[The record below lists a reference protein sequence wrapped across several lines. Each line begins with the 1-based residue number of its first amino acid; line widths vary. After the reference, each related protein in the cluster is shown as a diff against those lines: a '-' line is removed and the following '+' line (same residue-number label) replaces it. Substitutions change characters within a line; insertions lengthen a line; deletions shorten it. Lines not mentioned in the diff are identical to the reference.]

1 MKEFGKYVL
10 ATIVGTIATSVI
22 VVILGLMS
30 VVGIVASG
38 ESTKSVTDNSVLT
51 LNLNGVI
58 SETAS
63 TDIIGQLTGGE
74 ANQMGLNDILSAI
87 KKAKEDDKIKGIYIE
102 AGFMQAGVG
111 TLLEIRNALEDFK
124 TSKKWI
130 VAYGDTYSQSTYYI
144 ASLADK
150 IYLNPNGELDLH
162 GIAAQTMYV
171 KDLYA
176 KFGIKYQVIKVGK
189 FKSATEA
196 YTEDHMSD
204 ANREQTTRMVNGIW
218 SDICG
223 SISKSRGISVDSLN
237 SYADQVTAMM
247 SQEDLKSKKLIDG
260 LLYHDEI
267 KAEIK
272 KMLKIDED
280 EIISQ
285 LSVADM
291 RNVKDAKK
299 KGDEIA
305 VYYASGTIVDTP
317 MQGIMSM
324 NQEQIVGTEMSKD
337 IEDLMNDDD
346 VKAVVIRVNSPGG
359 SAYAS
364 EQIWHQI
371 AKLKERK
378 PVVVSMGDYAASGG
392 YYISCNASWIVAQ
405 PTTITGSIG
414 IFGVI
419 PEASELLKDKLGLHF
434 DGVSTNRHA
443 DMTATVYGFLMRPFN
458 AEETQL
464 LQTYIN
470 RGYALFRKRVADG
483 RKQDVN
489 VIENIAQ
496 GHVWLGKD
504 ALGIKLVDQLGGL
517 DDAVKKAAQLAKI
530 DSYYTEE
537 YPAEE
542 DWTEKIMNMGSAG
555 DNYLNEKMKAELGD
569 WYLPFVQ
576 IKNINNQ
583 CAIQA
588 AMPYTLKIY

>member
-218 SDICG
+218 SDICD

-324 NQEQIVGTEMSKD
+324 NQEQIVGTEMSKN

-555 DNYLNEKMKAELGD
+555 NNYLNEKMKAELGD

>member
-542 DWTEKIMNMGSAG
+542 DWTEKIMNMGNAG
-555 DNYLNEKMKAELGD
+555 NNYLNEKMKAELGD

>member
-443 DMTATVYGFLMRPFN
+443 DMTATVYGFLIRPFN

-555 DNYLNEKMKAELGD
+555 NNYLNEKMKAELGD

>member
-1 MKEFGKYVL
+1 MKEFGNYVL

-74 ANQMGLNDILSAI
+74 ANQIGLNDILSAI

-267 KAEIK
+267 KVEIK

-555 DNYLNEKMKAELGD
+555 DNYLNEKMKTELGD

>member
-223 SISKSRGISVDSLN
+223 SISKSRSISVDSLN

-280 EIISQ
+280 ETISQ

-371 AKLKERK
+371 AELKERK

-555 DNYLNEKMKAELGD
+555 NNYLNEKMKAELGD

>member
-280 EIISQ
+280 ETISQ

>member
-280 EIISQ
+280 ETISQ

-555 DNYLNEKMKAELGD
+555 NNYLNEKMKAELGD

>member
-291 RNVKDAKK
+291 RNVKDTKK

-324 NQEQIVGTEMSKD
+324 NQEQIVGTEMSKN

-555 DNYLNEKMKAELGD
+555 NNYLNEKMKAELGD

>member
-237 SYADQVTAMM
+237 SYADQVTTMM

-272 KMLKIDED
+272 KMLKIDEN
-280 EIISQ
+280 ETISQ

-337 IEDLMNDDD
+337 IEDLMNDDN

-555 DNYLNEKMKAELGD
+555 NNYLNEKMKAELGD

>member
-218 SDICG
+218 SDICD

-555 DNYLNEKMKAELGD
+555 NNYLNEKMKAELGD